1 MLRVTPWGWE
11 GDFGNGGVIL
21 LSARPVHQIS
31 GTSIHRAA
39 VRLGPLVTPL
49 FSTSSEE
56 DTTVREANPGTPPQ
70 FGEVRVLDHSSAARF
85 NSRLSQSQSRP
96 SGSYR
101 VLPLTLVQTTFTA
114 TAGTKVYSHKRLTQA
129 HPSCISIALLE
140 NIGRSRE
147 TERIP
152 LPRSE
157 TTTAEYH
164 GWCIAGA

>member
-1 MLRVTPWGWE
+1 MGRGFRKWRSH
-11 GDFGNGGVIL
+11 
-21 LSARPVHQIS
+21 SAVS
-31 GTSIHRAA
+31 AA
-39 VRLGPLVTPL
+39 CAPVRLGPLVTPL

-70 FGEVRVLDHSSAARF
+70 FGEAGLITR
-85 NSRLSQSQSRP
+85 RP

-129 HPSCISIALLE
+129 HPSCISIGTPVRYLYPLCQLSCSPALLE

-152 LPRSE
+152 LPRLD